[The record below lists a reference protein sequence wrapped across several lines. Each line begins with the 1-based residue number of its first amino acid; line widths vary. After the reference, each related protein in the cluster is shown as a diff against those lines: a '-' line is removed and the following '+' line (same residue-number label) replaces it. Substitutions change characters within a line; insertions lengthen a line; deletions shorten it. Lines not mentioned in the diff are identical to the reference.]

1 MAFNPWNPGGA
12 GAVATYAP
20 SANVRARHL
29 WRRDIL
35 RSRLLQPGYL
45 QFRRE
50 PALAAPRPD
59 RKPSRRRAAA
69 TRAQC
74 RHVGADAHHHAATG
88 ACAAAGTGG
97 DPSGTAARAGTRTH
111 RRSDTGAGTAAAR
124 CDRCHARSSST
135 SSADTRTGPRRHGAT
150 ACRPAPAAP
159 PPTAVA
165 NAAPTPPET
174 VAPRAAPTLASIPFT
189 PQSAEIN
196 GLARTE
202 LDRVAQSAKGVRAI
216 ELRAYAGGSDP
227 TEARKVA
234 LARALSVRSYLI
246 DQGVQAPHRG
256 RCLRLE
262 RRRRLAK
269 RWMSLALEIERA
281 HRRRATIDRMTNPL
295 PYLVRMLLFLAAVA
309 GLAFYL
315 RDDLIR
321 VFNNTP
327 DLDAV
332 ILFVLLLGIFFIFR
346 QVIILWPEVSWLRR
360 FQHRDENAPPPPA
373 DRINLLAPMAAMLGE
388 RADQF
393 RLSPTA
399 SRALLDGIATRLD
412 ERRELARYLIGLLIF
427 LGLLGTFWGLLQ
439 TIGAVADAI
448 NGLQVSAGDA
458 VTMFGKLK
466 ASIEGPLK
474 GMSTAFG
481 ASLFGLSGS
490 LVLGFLELQASQ
502 AQGRFHI
509 ELEEWL
515 ASATSLTS
523 PALPVEVSPSAPAY
537 VEALLER
544 NAEGLDGLARI
555 LQRIEESRQVSIGS
569 NATLVERLA
578 SLSETMRTQQNLM
591 ARFTELS
598 IEMRAAMNRLGDR
611 SGAEAD
617 REAMAAHHRNLEAQ
631 LNRLVEEEVR
641 SRVALAD
648 ELRGAFS
655 KLSDRTA
662 DEADREALLAKQHE
676 VEAQVA
682 KLADENARS
691 SSQITE
697 EVRQAIAKLSENG
710 ASTERRQQFE
720 ARDGQR
726 LAEEQR
732 FRSHADLIAELRNMA
747 ARVTDRT
754 AAEADRDALL
764 AHQRSIESQVGK
776 LGEDLQAAAQRLG
789 ERPADT
795 GAHQALVDQQHGDR
809 GPGSTRLTDRNSRRS
824 HWQSPRRALGGR
836 GRPRGAARPAARPRR
851 PDRQARRGTA
861 RRDGPSVRAT
871 RAGVRAARTSQVH
884 QRNVEAFL
892 GRLSEENAR
901 ARGQIAEE
909 LNSAMTRMPDRAMA
923 EADRE
928 SLASHQRNIE
938 SHLARLIDE
947 NARNRT
953 TLVDELREAIA
964 RLTERFA
971 ENDREAVAT
980 HQRNIEGHLVRLTEE
995 ATQNRTSLA
1004 DELRGEIRLLA
1015 RTLAISR
1022 KEG

>member
-1 MAFNPWNPGGA
+1 
-12 GAVATYAP
+12 
-20 SANVRARHL
+20 
-29 WRRDIL
+29 
-35 RSRLLQPGYL
+35 
-45 QFRRE
+45 
-50 PALAAPRPD
+50 
-59 RKPSRRRAAA
+59 
-69 TRAQC
+69 
-74 RHVGADAHHHAATG
+74 
-88 ACAAAGTGG
+88 
-97 DPSGTAARAGTRTH
+97 
-111 RRSDTGAGTAAAR
+111 
-124 CDRCHARSSST
+124 
-135 SSADTRTGPRRHGAT
+135 
-150 ACRPAPAAP
+150 
-159 PPTAVA
+159 
-165 NAAPTPPET
+165 
-174 VAPRAAPTLASIPFT
+174 
-189 PQSAEIN
+189 
-196 GLARTE
+196 
-202 LDRVAQSAKGVRAI
+202 
-216 ELRAYAGGSDP
+216 
-227 TEARKVA
+227 
-234 LARALSVRSYLI
+234 
-246 DQGVQAPHRG
+246 
-256 RCLRLE
+256 
-262 RRRRLAK
+262 
-269 RWMSLALEIERA
+269 
-281 HRRRATIDRMTNPL
+281 MTNPL

-346 QVIILWPEVSWLRR
+346 QVIILWPEVRWLRQ
-360 FQHRDENAPPPPA
+360 FQHRSENAPPPPA

-388 RADQF
+388 RSDQF

-458 VTMFGKLK
+458 VSMFGKLK

-523 PALPVEVSPSAPAY
+523 PALPMEVSASAPAY

-544 NAEGLDGLARI
+544 NAEGLDGLART
-555 LQRIEESRQVSIGS
+555 LQRIEESRLASIGS
-569 NATLVERLA
+569 NAMLVERLA

-598 IEMRAAMNRLGDR
+598 IEMRAAVNRLGDR

-617 REAMAAHHRNLEAQ
+617 REEMAAHHRNLEAQ

-648 ELRGAFS
+648 ELRGAFG

-662 DEADREALLAKQHE
+662 DEADREALLAKQND

-682 KLADENARS
+682 KLAEESTQS
-691 SSQITE
+691 SAQIAE
-697 EVRQAIAKLSENG
+697 EVRQAVAKLSENG
-710 ASTERRQQFE
+710 ATAERELE
-720 ARDGQR
+720 AGMAK
-726 LAEEQR
+726 LAEDQA
-732 FRSHADLIAELRNMA
+732 RSHADLIAELRNMA
-747 ARVTDRT
+747 ARVADRT

-764 AHQRSIESQVGK
+764 AHQRSIETQVGK
-776 LGEDLQAAAQRLG
+776 LGEELQAAAQRLG
-789 ERPADT
+789 ERPADSA
-795 GAHQALVDQQHGDR
+795 AHQALVDQQR
-809 GPGSTRLTDRNSRRS
+809 GVEARLTQLSEEL
-824 HWQSPRRALGGR
+824 HAIGGR
-836 GRPRGAARPAARPRR
+836 LADRSGDSDREALLTHQRSLEEQLGKLTAELRDTMARLSERPASEPERESL
-851 PDRQARRGTA
+851 QIY
-861 RRDGPSVRAT
+861 
-871 RAGVRAARTSQVH
+871 

-892 GRLSEENAR
+892 TRLSEENAR
-901 ARGQIAEE
+901 ARAQLAEE
-909 LNSAMTRMPDRAMA
+909 LNNAMTRMPDRAMA

-938 SHLARLIDE
+938 SHLARLVDE

-953 TLVDELREAIA
+953 TLIDELREAIG

-971 ENDREAVAT
+971 ENDRDAVAA
-980 HQRNIEGHLVRLTEE
+980 HQRSIEGHLLRLTQE